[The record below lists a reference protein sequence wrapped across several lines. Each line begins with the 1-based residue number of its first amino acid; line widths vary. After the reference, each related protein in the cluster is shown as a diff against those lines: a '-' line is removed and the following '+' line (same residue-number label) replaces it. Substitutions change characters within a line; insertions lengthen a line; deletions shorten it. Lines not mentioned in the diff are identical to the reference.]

1 MKILKKLSTIIIHR
15 FVIALMLGG
24 LLLNRGTACRSWQ
37 SIKNIVRRT
46 PKTFQLL
53 SLSASQLQKLLAI
66 FVVACF
72 FASSVCHDAV
82 AVATMPTVDATQ
94 YKQIF
99 TDFILP
105 YSYGK
110 ITKSHFAGT
119 DRVVIN
125 IQDLHCHP
133 QVQKNISNIIEMFDK
148 KYGVTNVYLEGA
160 YGDVSTKWL
169 TENIK
174 DNKKKAEIL
183 NKILG
188 TGKLTGAEYYSASSE
203 KTEIIKGL
211 EKNI

>member
-1 MKILKKLSTIIIHR
+1 MKTLKKL
-15 FVIALMLGG
+15 
-24 LLLNRGTACRSWQ
+24 
-37 SIKNIVRRT
+37 
-46 PKTFQLL
+46 L
-53 SLSASQLQKLLAI
+53 SSPYNLQKMLAI

-72 FASSVCHDAV
+72 FVSSVCRDAV
-82 AVATMPTVDATQ
+82 AVAAMPTVDATQ

-119 DRVVIN
+119 DRVIIN

-174 DNKKKAEIL
+174 NDKKKTEIL
-183 NKILG
+183 N
-188 TGKLTGAEYYSASSE
+188 
-203 KTEIIKGL
+203 
-211 EKNI
+211 

>member
-1 MKILKKLSTIIIHR
+1 MKILKKLLSSILPI
-15 FVIALMLGG
+15 FQSSKKAIAL
-24 LLLNRGTACRSWQ
+24 A
-37 SIKNIVRRT
+37 
-46 PKTFQLL
+46 
-53 SLSASQLQKLLAI
+53 
-66 FVVACF
+66 VVICF
-72 FASSVCHDAV
+72 FMSSVCHDVAAAV
-82 AVATMPTVDATQ
+82 AMPTADTTQ

-133 QVQKNISNIIEMFDK
+133 HVQKNISNIIEMFDK

-160 YGDVSTKWL
+160 YGNVSTKWL

-174 DNKKKAEIL
+174 NDKNKAEIL
-183 NKILG
+183 NKILD
-188 TGKLTGAEYYSASSE
+188 TGMLTGAEYYSATSD
-203 KTEIIKGL
+203 KT
-211 EKNI
+211 N